1 MHFALTEEQAAI
13 QDTALTFAKER
24 IAPQALAWDETAHF
38 PVDVI
43 RETAALGM
51 GTIYVPA
58 EKGGCG
64 LTRLD
69 GALIFEALS
78 YGCPAI
84 AAYISIHN
92 MVAWMLA
99 RYGSSAQIETVMPK
113 LASMEWLSS
122 YCLTK
127 PGAGSDAAALS
138 TRAERRGDH
147 YVLNGVKQFISGA
160 GVTDLYFVF
169 ARTGGAG
176 ADGVSAFLIERDT
189 PGLSFGVPERKM
201 GWNAQPTA
209 QVILQDVQ
217 VPAAN
222 LVGGEGIGFRM
233 AMSGL
238 DGGRINIGA
247 CSIGAAWSA
256 LDKARA
262 YANERKAF
270 GKPIGD
276 FQAMQFKLADMATS
290 LEAARLMIYRAGDA
304 LDHADPQATMYAAM
318 AKRYATDA
326 GYGIAND
333 ALQVHGGYGYL
344 RDYGLEK
351 IVRDLRVHQIL
362 EGTNEIMRVVIG
374 RRLTGGGNSG

>member
-1 MHFALTEEQAAI
+1 MHFALTEEQTAI
-13 QDTALTFAKER
+13 QDTALTFARGE
-24 IAPQALAWDETAHF
+24 IAPHALAWDDTCQF

-43 RETAALGM
+43 RRTAALGM
-51 GTIYVPA
+51 GTIYVPVD
-58 EKGGCG
+58 KGGSG

-78 YGCPAI
+78 HGCPAV
-84 AAYISIHN
+84 ASFISIHN

-99 RYGSSAQIETVMPK
+99 RFGAPGQIEAVMPK
-113 LASMEWLSS
+113 LASMEWLAS
-122 YCLTK
+122 YCLTE

-138 TRAERRGDH
+138 TRAERQGDA

-160 GVTDLYFVF
+160 GASEVYFVF

-176 ADGVSAFLIERDT
+176 PDGISAFLVERGT
-189 PGLSFGVPERKM
+189 PGLSFGAPERKM

-209 QVILQDVQ
+209 QVIMDNVK

-222 LVGGEGIGFRM
+222 LVGAEGKGFRM
-233 AMSGL
+233 AMAGL

-247 CSIGAAWSA
+247 CSLGAAWSA

-262 YANERKAF
+262 YAFERKAF
-270 GKPIGD
+270 GRPIGA
-276 FQAMQFKLADMATS
+276 FQAIEFKLADMATS
-290 LEAARLMIYRAGDA
+290 LEAARLMIYRAADA
-304 LDHADPQATMYAAM
+304 LDRADPQASMYAAM

-326 GYGIAND
+326 GSAIANE
-333 ALQVHGGYGYL
+333 ALQIHGGYGYL
-344 RDYGLEK
+344 KDYGVEK

-362 EGTNEIMRVVIG
+362 EGTNEIMRVVIA
-374 RRLTGGGNSG
+374 RRLAEGNRR

>member
-1 MHFALTEEQAAI
+1 MHFALTEEQTAI
-13 QDTALTFAKER
+13 QDTALAFARER
-24 IAPQALAWDETAHF
+24 IGPNALEWDEKSHF
-38 PVDVI
+38 PLDVI

-58 EKGGCG
+58 ERGGSG

-99 RYGSSAQIETVMPK
+99 RYGAPDQVGHAMPK
-113 LASMEWLSS
+113 LASMEWLAS
-122 YCLTK
+122 YCLTE

-138 TRAERRGDH
+138 TRAERQGDH
-147 YVLNGVKQFISGA
+147 YLLNGVKQFISGA
-160 GVTDLYFVF
+160 GATDVYFVF

-176 ADGVSAFLIERDT
+176 PNGISAFLIDRDA
-189 PGLSFGVPERKM
+189 PGLSFGPPERKM

-209 QVILQDVQ
+209 QVILQDVK
-217 VPAAN
+217 VP
-222 LVGGEGIGFRM
+222 LSRLIGGEGQGFRM
-233 AMSGL
+233 AMAGL

-247 CSIGAAWSA
+247 CSLGAAWCA
-256 LDKARA
+256 LDKART
-262 YANERKAF
+262 YAGERKAF
-270 GKPIGD
+270 GRPIAE
-276 FQAMQFKLADMATS
+276 FQAIDFKIADMATT
-290 LEAARLMIYRAGDA
+290 LEASRLMIYRAADA
-304 LDHADPQATMYAAM
+304 LDRADPQATMHAAM
-318 AKRYATDA
+318 AKRFATDA
-326 GYGIAND
+326 CSAIAND

-344 RDYGLEK
+344 KDYGLEK

-362 EGTNEIMRVVIG
+362 EGTNEIMRLVIG
-374 RRLTGGGNSG
+374 RRLTGGNRG